1 MPVLIAKI
9 SIQQCKEDV
18 LYTAE
23 LHLIIKI
30 LILSVKDKICAKL
43 FANTGKIHKKQ
54 VNLHYL
60 QRKLTTKIEF
70 VYLFV

>member
-30 LILSVKDKICAKL
+30 LILSVKDKICTKI
-43 FANTGKIHKKQ
+43 FTNIGKVPKKQ
-54 VNLHYL
+54 VDLHYL
-60 QRKLTTKIEF
+60 
-70 VYLFV
+70 